1 MGSQKEKKSL
11 ENKRLFNLF
20 YIKLISEN
28 SFTAAGSSKAPIDYR
43 NRQVPSVP
51 LPPNQRLD
59 ICDLYDGTSINTEI
73 LRDHL
78 RQEGRLSEELALK
91 IIRDGTE
98 MLKKEPNVLN
108 VDSPVTVC
116 GDVHG
121 QFFDLLKLFEVGGP
135 PDTTNYLF
143 LGDYVDRG
151 YYSIECVLYL
161 WSLKLMH
168 DNNIHLLRGNHEC
181 RHLTEYFTF
190 KQGCLT
196 KYSEEVYDACMV
208 AFDALPIAALMN
220 EQFLCVHGGLSPEIK
235 TIDDI
240 RQVNRFQ
247 EPPAFGALCDLIWS
261 DPGEDF
267 GKEAQ
272 GTEDFIPNQT
282 RGCGYFYS
290 FNAVCKF
297 LQENNLLSM
306 IRAHEAQDQ
315 GYKMFRRNSQTG
327 FPSLITIFSAPNYL
341 DVYNNKAA
349 VLKYENNVMNIR
361 QFNCSPHPYW
371 LPNFMDVFTWSL
383 PFVGEKVTEML
394 VNILN
399 ICSDDELMSDSE
411 EQGETEGQA
420 QVRKEVIRNKIR
432 AIGKMARVFSVL
444 REESEQ
450 VLQLKGLTPTGALPL
465 GALSGGRASLMGALH
480 GFSPNHKITSFEE
493 ARDLDM
499 LNERM
504 PPRRDASESSS
515 PVDGPRTNNQ
525 S

>member
-1 MGSQKEKKSL
+1 MSEDSL
-11 ENKRLFNLF
+11 R
-20 YIKLISEN
+20 
-28 SFTAAGSSKAPIDYR
+28 AAGSSKAPIDYR

-51 LPPNQRLD
+51 LPPNKRLD

-78 RQEGRLSEELALK
+78 RQEGRLTEELALK

-98 MLKKEPNVLN
+98 MLKNEPNVLN

-190 KQGCLT
+190 KQECLT

-267 GKEAQ
+267 GKEPQ

-315 GYKMFRRNSQTG
+315 GYKMFRRNAATG

-394 VNILN
+394 VNLLN
-399 ICSDDELMSDSE
+399 ICSEDELAEDDDEDYTGNLTGMTD
-411 EQGETEGQA
+411 EQQA
-420 QVRKEVIRNKIR
+420 ELRAKHERKAQLRSKIKGV
-432 AIGKMARVFSVL
+432 AKMAKYFHNI
-444 REESEQ
+444 REESEAAMR
-450 VLQLKGLTPTGALPL
+450 LKGLATSEVL
-465 GALSGGRASLMGALH
+465 GGSELSVGRTSL
-480 GFSPNHKITSFEE
+480 TSFDDVKKLDLVNEKMP
-493 ARDLDM
+493 ARKGETLESGQGQSQARSSTSIQNF
-499 LNERM
+499 LRKSVVNQA
-504 PPRRDASESSS
+504 PPNL
-515 PVDGPRTNNQ
+515 PKTT
-525 S
+525 

>member
-1 MGSQKEKKSL
+1 MSEESL
-11 ENKRLFNLF
+11 VPK
-20 YIKLISEN
+20 
-28 SFTAAGSSKAPIDYR
+28 KAPISWKE
-43 NRQVPSVP
+43 RQVPAVP
-51 LPPNQRLD
+51 QPPSKRLD
-59 ICDLYDGTSINTEI
+59 ISDLYDESSNSINTDI

-78 RQEGRLSEELALK
+78 RQEGRLSEQCALK
-91 IIRDGTE
+91 IIEDGTKL
-98 MLKKEPNVLN
+98 LKKEQNVLD

-121 QFFDLLKLFEVGGP
+121 QFFDLLKLFEVGGSP
-135 PDTTNYLF
+135 ATTNYLF

-161 WSLKLMH
+161 WSLKIMH
-168 DNNIHLLRGNHEC
+168 DENIHLLRGNHEC

-190 KQGCLT
+190 KQECLT
-196 KYSEEVYDACMV
+196 KYSEKVYEACMT

-220 EQFLCVHGGLSPEIK
+220 EQFLCVHGGLSPDIN

-240 RQVNRFQ
+240 RQLNRFQ
-247 EPPAFGALCDLIWS
+247 EPPASGALCDLIWS

-267 GKEAQ
+267 GKEPQ

-290 FNAVCKF
+290 YNAVCKF

-315 GYKMFRRNSQTG
+315 GYKMYRRNAATG

-394 VNILN
+394 VNLLN
-399 ICSDDELMSDSE
+399 ICSEDELAEDDDNDEITDVLKESE
-411 EQGETEGQA
+411 EMAEKRR
-420 QVRKEVIRNKIR
+420 RKLQLQSKIKGV
-432 AIGKMARVFSVL
+432 AKMAGYFHKM

-450 VLQLKGLTPTGALPL
+450 AMRLKGLATSEIL
-465 GALSGGRASLMGALH
+465 GSDAPRTSLA
-480 GFSPNHKITSFEE
+480 SFE
-493 ARDLDM
+493 DVKKLDM
-499 LNERM
+499 INEKM
-504 PPRRDASESSS
+504 PTRRPDGASSTSKIS
-515 PVDGPRTNNQ
+515 
-525 S
+525 

>member
-1 MGSQKEKKSL
+1 M
-11 ENKRLFNLF
+11 
-20 YIKLISEN
+20 SEN

-51 LPPNQRLD
+51 LPPNKRLD

-98 MLKKEPNVLN
+98 VLKKEPNVLN

-190 KQGCLT
+190 KQECLT

-315 GYKMFRRNSQTG
+315 GYKMFRRNAATG
-327 FPSLITIFSAPNYL
+327 FPRCHTHTTLI
-341 DVYNNKAA
+341 
-349 VLKYENNVMNIR
+349 
-361 QFNCSPHPYW
+361 PHPYH
-371 LPNFMDVFTWSL
+371 TH
-383 PFVGEKVTEML
+383 T
-394 VNILN
+394 
-399 ICSDDELMSDSE
+399 
-411 EQGETEGQA
+411 
-420 QVRKEVIRNKIR
+420 
-432 AIGKMARVFSVL
+432 
-444 REESEQ
+444 
-450 VLQLKGLTPTGALPL
+450 TP
-465 GALSGGRASLMGALH
+465 
-480 GFSPNHKITSFEE
+480 
-493 ARDLDM
+493 
-499 LNERM
+499 
-504 PPRRDASESSS
+504 
-515 PVDGPRTNNQ
+515 
-525 S
+525 